1 MSTWE
6 ERFKAFIQKN
16 ILWMAFAAIFVFGVF
31 MRYTLSPYVVPDMMA
46 DFIPWMQALQDGG
59 MKNLLALYPAFP
71 YSAMHVY
78 VWALAAGIFPHAEAL
93 LLLKGVAIFFDAA
106 QIAIG
111 CLLVWGL
118 LPKARRRTGTLT
130 AFTLLWLHPILLL
143 NAAAW
148 GQTDVIYLGFSLL
161 SLLLLFKQK
170 PALAMLSFGLALAF
184 KLQAIFL
191 LPALMILYFCYEK
204 KFSILWFLLIP
215 AAWLAVRVPI
225 QLISGGGATSAAEF
239 LTAQTGAYA
248 QATMNAPNLHALL
261 GEAVKSPLLV
271 MVKWERYSIL
281 VTCAALLLMAAWM
294 MLKRIRLDSQTA
306 LLLGAWSVLT
316 CVFFL
321 PHMHERYGIVGEILL
336 LLWAVVLWKPRGF
349 LYVLLSL
356 LPVASAYC
364 TYVLDRSL
372 FSLQLGGA
380 LNLILITALTWEL
393 IRQGKERL
401 HGG

>member
-1 MSTWE
+1 MSAWE
-6 ERFKAFIQKN
+6 DRLKAFVQKN
-16 ILWMAFAAIFVFGVF
+16 ILWMAFAAVFVFGAF
-31 MRYTLSPYVVPDMMA
+31 MRYTLSSYVVPDMMA
-46 DFIPWMQALQDGG
+46 DFIPWMQALQSGG
-59 MKNLLALYPAFP
+59 IKNLLSLYPAFP

-93 LLLKGVAIFFDAA
+93 SLLKGVVIFFDAA
-106 QIAIG
+106 QIAVG

-118 LPKARRRTGTLT
+118 LPKARKQTGTFT

-143 NAAAW
+143 SAAVW
-148 GQTDVIYLGFSLL
+148 GQTDVIYLGFVLL
-161 SLLLLFKQK
+161 SLLLLFKRK
-170 PALAMLSFGLALAF
+170 PALMMLSFGLALAF

-215 AAWLAVRVPI
+215 AVWLAVRIPMQWI
-225 QLISGGGATSAAEF
+225 GGGTVSAADF
-239 LTAQTGAYA
+239 LTAQTGSYA

-271 MVKWERYSIL
+271 MVKWERYSIFL
-281 VTCAALLLMAAWM
+281 TCTVLLAMATWIL
-294 MLKRIRLDSQTA
+294 LKKIRLDSQAA
-306 LLLGAWSVLT
+306 LLLGAWSVLV

-321 PHMHERYGIVGEILL
+321 PHMHERYGIAGEILL

-349 LYVLLSL
+349 LYALLSM

-364 TYVLDRSL
+364 EYVLDREM

-380 LNLILITALTWEL
+380 LNLILIVALTWEMV
-393 IRQGKERL
+393 RQGKERL